1 MKKYVFAWN
10 MKRPLQNDDTYEY
23 LYEIKIVAETQEEAI
38 KQLNHIVGAKIAK
51 QCYFN
56 DIYDYGTI

>member
-1 MKKYVFAWN
+1 
-10 MKRPLQNDDTYEY
+10 MKRPLQNEDTYEY

-38 KQLNHIVGAKIAK
+38 EQLKHIVGTKIAK